1 MVAPKSQTTKFAL
14 KLAAIIS
21 IMAIFL
27 ALVLY
32 YGLDLKAYLWLWI
45 VFGLGFF
52 LSVFFLVRYHVQR
65 LIYRQIKKIYQDAQG
80 LEQT

>member
-27 ALVLY
+27 AVILY
-32 YGLDLKAYLWLWI
+32 YGHI
-45 VFGLGFF
+45 PE
-52 LSVFFLVRYHVQR
+52 S
-65 LIYRQIKKIYQDAQG
+65 
-80 LEQT
+80 